1 MVRTGRKGLRRPVTV
16 RAIGLMNASP
26 AVSEQRFVTA
36 AESRTDLTP
45 YTLNTWLSRPD
56 IVPCES
62 LLLVRATLDAGRC
75 HGFHRHPTREEIIYI
90 LSGQAEQWC
99 GRQHRILEA
108 GEMVLIPKNEIHGT
122 YNPFR
127 EPVIFLAMLSPVEAE
142 EPGTVNEWDHEPWA
156 SLRQSLGL
164 PECR

>member
-1 MVRTGRKGLRRPVTV
+1 LCHPVAQWATD
-16 RAIGLMNASP
+16 GMNASRG
-26 AVSEQRFVTA
+26 VSEQRFVTA
-36 AESRTDLTP
+36 AESQTDLTP

-99 GRQHRILEA
+99 GREYRVLRA
-108 GEMVLIPKNEIHGT
+108 GEMVLIPKDEIHGT
-122 YNPFR
+122 YNPYR
-127 EPVIFLAMLSPVEAE
+127 EPVIFLAMLSPSVAD
-142 EPGTVNEWDHEPWA
+142 EPGTVNEWDNEPWA
-156 SLRQSLGL
+156 RLRHGLGL

>member
-1 MVRTGRKGLRRPVTV
+1 
-16 RAIGLMNASP
+16 
-26 AVSEQRFVTA
+26 
-36 AESRTDLTP
+36 
-45 YTLNTWLSRPD
+45 
-56 IVPCES
+56 
-62 LLLVRATLDAGRC
+62 
-75 HGFHRHPTREEIIYI
+75 
-90 LSGQAEQWC
+90 
-99 GRQHRILEA
+99 
-108 GEMVLIPKNEIHGT
+108 MVLIPKNEIHGT

>member
-1 MVRTGRKGLRRPVTV
+1 MSTPRADSGR
-16 RAIGLMNASP
+16 
-26 AVSEQRFVTA
+26 RFVTA
-36 AESRTDLTP
+36 AETQTDLTSH
-45 YTLNTWLSRPD
+45 TLNTWLSRPG

-75 HGFHRHPTREEIIYI
+75 HGFHRHPTREEIIYV

-99 GRQHRILEA
+99 GREHRILKP

-156 SLRQSLGL
+156 SLRRSLGL

>member
-1 MVRTGRKGLRRPVTV
+1 
-16 RAIGLMNASP
+16 
-26 AVSEQRFVTA
+26 
-36 AESRTDLTP
+36 
-45 YTLNTWLSRPD
+45 LNTWLSRPD

-99 GRQHRILEA
+99 GREYRILKP

-127 EPVIFLAMLSPVEAE
+127 EPVIFLAMLSPSVAD
-142 EPGTVNEWDHEPWA
+142 EPGTVNEWDTEAPKRPGIAGVSLSEGFLLRCSHDRDPATQA
-156 SLRQSLGL
+156 SSNAAEHSGLGTLLPRRRLRAGLALGSAGS
-164 PECR
+164 

>member
-1 MVRTGRKGLRRPVTV
+1 
-16 RAIGLMNASP
+16 MNGSP
-26 AVSEQRFVTA
+26 EVSERRFVTA
-36 AESRTDLTP
+36 SESVSDLTP

-99 GRQHRILEA
+99 GQEYRILKA
-108 GEMVLIPKNEIHGT
+108 GEMVLIPKNQIHGT

-127 EPVIFLAMLSPVEAE
+127 EPVIFLAILSPTEAE

-156 SLRQSLGL
+156 GLRGRHGL